1 MLYLIVIFTIIFYF
15 LASFTSFSA
24 VHVGIIGNIALG
36 QVDNDKGGSNES
48 SPKTIIN
55 TAIDGDNNAIV
66 NNGSTTSNSMKFS
79 FSGTDKEGKTIN
91 QFECSVDGKPFVT
104 CVSTNTVNVIDGTH
118 TFSVRSED
126 NAGNKDSTPA
136 SYTWTANTETSNTQI
151 DSASDGNDMIV
162 TNNSNTRSNSM
173 TFSFSGTDNVG
184 AKIYRFECSL
194 DSIPFVT
201 CVSTNTVNVIDGT
214 HTFSVRSE
222 DNAGNKDSTP
232 AYFTWTVDT
241 TAPTTSIVSAV
252 DGNNNTVSN
261 NGNSEST
268 SIKFTFNSTDAGG
281 VGIASHQCNIDN
293 SRYVACTSPFIFPNL
308 LRDGSHTFSVL
319 SQDNAG
325 NKDSTPAYF
334 TWTVDTTAPTT
345 SIVSAVDGINNTV
358 SNNGNSESTSI
369 KFAFSG
375 TDNGV
380 GVGHLECNIDNSRYV
395 ACTSPFEFRN
405 LVGDGTHKFSVRA
418 VDHVGNIN
426 FSPASFTWTV
436 DTLAPSTTLSRAMD
450 GNKTILDNGTI
461 TDSDSMSFEFSGED
475 TGGNEDSG
483 VGISHFECNIDNSRY
498 VACTSPFVFPN
509 ILKDGSHTFT
519 VLSVDNAG
527 NRDFTP
533 ESFTWV
539 VDTLEPLISIDTVT
553 DGNGNRMTPGSNTSS
568 NSMTV
573 EFSGNDTGG
582 KDGKGVGIKQFECS
596 LDGASFSICTSPVQF
611 TSVDLP
617 EGTHTFDI
625 ISEDNT
631 GNINTSPKSFSWTVD
646 TEPPSTTIDSSIDG
660 TQNNITNGENTA
672 SNSITLEFSAT
683 DSGGNE
689 GNGVGVKQFECSID
703 SSEFVSCTSPLQLTN
718 LTDGNHE
725 VEIVSEDNVGNL
737 SPTPAS
743 ISWAVDTVPPTT
755 AIISAIDSNEN
766 VVANNSNTRFNS
778 MSFTFGGNDTDGAG
792 TKDLGVGQFECNLDD
807 SNFAVCSTPIQ
818 FTSDNITD
826 GPHTFRV
833 MSEDEVGNKDQ
844 SPELFAWT
852 VDTMTPSTNIITV
865 VDGNN
870 NTVTNSSN
878 TKSNAVTIT
887 FSGNDTGVGI
897 NHLECS
903 LDGASF
909 STCTSPIHFTPPI
922 ITDGTHTFEVLSVD
936 NSTNKDPSPSS
947 FSWTVDTVPPE
958 TSILS
963 AIDGNESIVSSGQNT
978 SSNLITFEF
987 SGNDTDGVGIN
998 HLECS
1003 LDGGSFTVC
1012 STPVQFTSEYIT
1024 DGTHTFEVLSVDNS
1038 TNKDPSPASF
1048 NWNVDTISPI
1058 ASINTAIDGNN
1069 RIVTN
1074 GSSTKSNAMMFEF
1087 SGNDTG
1093 VGINHL
1099 ECSLDGASF
1108 SICSTP
1114 VQITS
1119 ADLLDGSHSFMVVAQ
1134 DNVGNIM
1141 TAPVLFN
1148 WTVDTLPPT
1157 TAINTAIDGNNGTL
1171 VSGDI
1176 TNSTSID
1183 FTFSGNDRGINENNG
1198 VGIKQIQCSID
1209 NSNFTD
1215 CVSPIEYDNLSDG
1228 NHSLLILSE
1237 DNVGN
1242 RGQVPSSFNWTID
1255 TEAPSTSIFSA
1266 IDGNN
1271 DFLIQ
1276 GSNTSSN
1283 SMSFEFSANDT
1294 GGNEDV
1300 GVGIKQIQC
1309 SIDNSNFTDC
1319 VSPLEIE
1326 SDTLKDG
1333 SHVFMI
1339 RAEDN
1344 VENLSP
1350 DPSSF
1355 NWTIDTVSP
1364 TTIISNV
1371 TDGNR
1376 TSISNGSNTRFN
1388 SATFAFSGND
1398 TGVGI
1403 SSFECSLDNS
1413 NFTTCSSPV
1422 QATNLTDG
1430 DHTVT
1435 IRSQD
1440 SVGNV
1445 DISPSSFSW
1454 TVDTVPP
1461 ETSIVSAVDGN
1472 QSVIATGQN
1481 TSSNLITFEF
1491 SGNDTGVGINHL
1503 ECSLDGGSFTV
1514 CSTPVQFTSENI
1526 TDGTHVFRVM
1536 SEDKVENKDQS
1547 PDLFTWFVDTTAP
1560 TLDINTAIDG
1570 NNRIVTNGSS
1580 TKSNAMMFEFSAND
1594 TGGVGINHFE
1604 CSLDG
1609 ASFSICSTPVQITSA
1624 DLLDG
1629 NHSFMVIAQDN
1640 VGNIMTA
1647 PVLFNWTVDTLPPTT
1662 AINTAIDG
1670 NNGTLVSGDSTNS
1683 TSIDFTFSGNDS

>member
-1 MLYLIVIFTIIFYF
+1 
-15 LASFTSFSA
+15 
-24 VHVGIIGNIALG
+24 
-36 QVDNDKGGSNES
+36 
-48 SPKTIIN
+48 
-55 TAIDGDNNAIV
+55 
-66 NNGSTTSNSMKFS
+66 
-79 FSGTDKEGKTIN
+79 
-91 QFECSVDGKPFVT
+91 
-104 CVSTNTVNVIDGTH
+104 
-118 TFSVRSED
+118 
-126 NAGNKDSTPA
+126 
-136 SYTWTANTETSNTQI
+136 
-151 DSASDGNDMIV
+151 
-162 TNNSNTRSNSM
+162 
-173 TFSFSGTDNVG
+173 
-184 AKIYRFECSL
+184 
-194 DSIPFVT
+194 
-201 CVSTNTVNVIDGT
+201 
-214 HTFSVRSE
+214 
-222 DNAGNKDSTP
+222 
-232 AYFTWTVDT
+232 
-241 TAPTTSIVSAV
+241 
-252 DGNNNTVSN
+252 
-261 NGNSEST
+261 
-268 SIKFTFNSTDAGG
+268 
-281 VGIASHQCNIDN
+281 
-293 SRYVACTSPFIFPNL
+293 
-308 LRDGSHTFSVL
+308 
-319 SQDNAG
+319 
-325 NKDSTPAYF
+325 
-334 TWTVDTTAPTT
+334 
-345 SIVSAVDGINNTV
+345 
-358 SNNGNSESTSI
+358 
-369 KFAFSG
+369 
-375 TDNGV
+375 
-380 GVGHLECNIDNSRYV
+380 
-395 ACTSPFEFRN
+395 
-405 LVGDGTHKFSVRA
+405 
-418 VDHVGNIN
+418 
-426 FSPASFTWTV
+426 
-436 DTLAPSTTLSRAMD
+436 
-450 GNKTILDNGTI
+450 
-461 TDSDSMSFEFSGED
+461 
-475 TGGNEDSG
+475 
-483 VGISHFECNIDNSRY
+483 
-498 VACTSPFVFPN
+498 
-509 ILKDGSHTFT
+509 
-519 VLSVDNAG
+519 
-527 NRDFTP
+527 
-533 ESFTWV
+533 
-539 VDTLEPLISIDTVT
+539 
-553 DGNGNRMTPGSNTSS
+553 
-568 NSMTV
+568 
-573 EFSGNDTGG
+573 
-582 KDGKGVGIKQFECS
+582 
-596 LDGASFSICTSPVQF
+596 
-611 TSVDLP
+611 
-617 EGTHTFDI
+617 
-625 ISEDNT
+625 
-631 GNINTSPKSFSWTVD
+631 
-646 TEPPSTTIDSSIDG
+646 
-660 TQNNITNGENTA
+660 
-672 SNSITLEFSAT
+672 
-683 DSGGNE
+683 
-689 GNGVGVKQFECSID
+689 
-703 SSEFVSCTSPLQLTN
+703 
-718 LTDGNHE
+718 
-725 VEIVSEDNVGNL
+725 
-737 SPTPAS
+737 
-743 ISWAVDTVPPTT
+743 
-755 AIISAIDSNEN
+755 
-766 VVANNSNTRFNS
+766 
-778 MSFTFGGNDTDGAG
+778 
-792 TKDLGVGQFECNLDD
+792 
-807 SNFAVCSTPIQ
+807 
-818 FTSDNITD
+818 
-826 GPHTFRV
+826 
-833 MSEDEVGNKDQ
+833 
-844 SPELFAWT
+844 
-852 VDTMTPSTNIITV
+852 
-865 VDGNN
+865 
-870 NTVTNSSN
+870 
-878 TKSNAVTIT
+878 
-887 FSGNDTGVGI
+887 
-897 NHLECS
+897 
-903 LDGASF
+903 
-909 STCTSPIHFTPPI
+909 
-922 ITDGTHTFEVLSVD
+922 
-936 NSTNKDPSPSS
+936 
-947 FSWTVDTVPPE
+947 
-958 TSILS
+958 
-963 AIDGNESIVSSGQNT
+963 
-978 SSNLITFEF
+978 
-987 SGNDTDGVGIN
+987 
-998 HLECS
+998 
-1003 LDGGSFTVC
+1003 
-1012 STPVQFTSEYIT
+1012 
-1024 DGTHTFEVLSVDNS
+1024 THTFEVLSVDNS

-1209 NSNFTD
+1209 NSNFTE

-1350 DPSSF
+1350 EPSSF

-1403 SSFECSLDNS
+1403 SNFECSLDNS

-1461 ETSIVSAVDGN
+1461 ETSILSAIDGN
-1472 QSVIATGQN
+1472 ESIVSSGQN

-1491 SGNDTGVGINHL
+1491 SGNDTDGVGINHL

-1526 TDGTHVFRVM
+1526 TDGTHTFEVLSVDN
-1536 SEDKVENKDQS
+1536 STNKDPS
-1547 PDLFTWFVDTTAP
+1547 PASFNWNVDTISP
-1560 TLDINTAIDG
+1560 I
-1570 NNRIVTNGSS
+1570 
-1580 TKSNAMMFEFSAND
+1580 
-1594 TGGVGINHFE
+1594 
-1604 CSLDG
+1604 
-1609 ASFSICSTPVQITSA
+1609 AS
-1624 DLLDG
+1624 
-1629 NHSFMVIAQDN
+1629 
-1640 VGNIMTA
+1640 
-1647 PVLFNWTVDTLPPTT
+1647 
-1662 AINTAIDG
+1662 
-1670 NNGTLVSGDSTNS
+1670 
-1683 TSIDFTFSGNDS
+1683 